1 MRIGTTK
8 SMASVHQYV
17 RRRLG
22 ALVGALGGAAAVAL
36 LAGCSAT
43 TYGTGVDPGLQ
54 TIKDV
59 AGIAML
65 GGDKKPPI
73 DYEPRPKVVAP
84 PQGAAAPLPPP
95 GTETAS
101 ATNTPN
107 WPNDPDAQAAKLK
120 ADVAAREARGEAP
133 APLNLPVGSYQD
145 PSPPPTTRTSRS
157 NLVNNTPLT
166 AEQHAAVTKAFA
178 DAKGSLAVDASGH
191 PVRKYLTEPPTEYR
205 EPDPTQPVT
214 FTEKKK
220 KFHWWWQKQD
230 NGDALTPDA
239 TAASTTTPPPTTN

>member
-1 MRIGTTK
+1 M
-8 SMASVHQYV
+8 
-17 RRRLG
+17 
-22 ALVGALGGAAAVAL
+22 GGVAAVAL

-84 PQGAAAPLPPP
+84 PQGAAAPLPTP
-95 GTETAS
+95 GMETAS
-101 ATNTPN
+101 ASNSPD
-107 WPNDPDAQAAKLK
+107 WPNDPDVQAAKFK
-120 ADVAAREARGEAP
+120 ADVAAREARGEAAP
-133 APLNLPVGSYQD
+133 ALKLPEGSYSQ
-145 PSPPPTTRTSRS
+145 PSTPPTSRTTRSG
-157 NLVNNTPLT
+157 LVESTPMS
-166 AEQHAAVTKAFA
+166 ADQSAQARKAFA
-178 DAKGSLAVDASGH
+178 DAKGSLAVDASGK
-191 PVRKYLTEPPTEYR
+191 PVRKYLTEPPAEYR

-230 NGDALTPDA
+230 SSDTLTPDA
-239 TAASTTTPPPTTN
+239 TAASTTSPPPSTN